1 MATKAALKTK
11 ATDIENNKPDTT
23 GLITTPEFNRLTKIS
38 SVARIEKATKFL
50 TTKIK
55 ADNE

>member
-50 TTKIK
+50 ATKIK
-55 ADNE
+55 ADKE

>member
-50 TTKIK
+50 ATKIQ

>member
-11 ATDIENNKPDTT
+11 ATDTENNKPDTT

-50 TTKIK
+50 ATKIK

>member
-50 TTKIK
+50 ATKIK

>member
-1 MATKAALKTK
+1 MAAKVALKTK
-11 ATDIENNKPDTT
+11 ATDIEDNKPDTT

-38 SVARIEKATKFL
+38 SVARIEKAAKFL
-50 TTKIK
+50 ATKIK

>member
-38 SVARIEKATKFL
+38 SVARIEKATRFL
-50 TTKIK
+50 ATKIK

>member
-23 GLITTPEFNRLTKIS
+23 GLITAPEFNRLTKIS
-38 SVARIEKATKFL
+38 SVARIEKATRFL
-50 TTKIK
+50 ATKIK

>member
-38 SVARIEKATKFL
+38 SVARIEKAAKFL
-50 TTKIK
+50 ATKIK

>member
-11 ATDIENNKPDTT
+11 ATDIEDNKPDTT

-50 TTKIK
+50 ATKIK